1 MTRIYQTI
9 IVTLALLFSVQGAQA
24 VTAEIP
30 TADVDFGLL
39 AIGGS
44 YSSSD
49 DITIPQCGS
58 VVPCDDRV
66 VWFEFELDGVA
77 NVYLDTNQIN
87 VEDSVMALYDDDT
100 AGTLLGQNDDCLTAP
115 ENEFWSCLS
124 YSNLQQGT
132 YLVGVSLLL
141 NTFSDGWMLTS
152 ENQSNE
158 NEYAGLNITVSA
170 VSAVPIPAAIWLFGT
185 ALIGFVGMSRRTSV
199 KA

>member
-24 VTAEIP
+24 APKP
-30 TADVDFGLL
+30 TADEAFGLL

-100 AGTLLGQNDDCLTAP
+100 AGTLLGQNDDCADGV
-115 ENEFWSCLS
+115 FWSCLS

-141 NTFSDGWMLTS
+141 NTFSDLWMLTS